1 MPSVISNVDELPE
14 PDNLGCIEAS
24 NGLSVTW
31 DVVTSDCVMRFITHS
46 VTVVREADGTDI
58 VSINDVKDNRIVVG
72 TDSLEPNQNYSI
84 VVSAN
89 IVHGLAC
96 CETSEAAVIVCT
108 TSDDLSPSTTTT
120 ATPGFNYVRYNIIDV

>member
-1 MPSVISNVDELPE
+1 MPE
-14 PDNLGCIEAS
+14 PLNLSCIGVS

-31 DVVTSDCVMRFITHS
+31 DLVTSRCARRFITHN
-46 VTVVREADGTDI
+46 VTVVREADGTVI
-58 VSINDVKDNRIVVG
+58 ASMNDVKDNWIVVG